1 MNSATENI
9 LLYLSKKTLTRYRSL
24 YFVWFFISQLL
35 VSCGFESDVEGAKT
49 YTDSI
54 KHIPTHV
61 ETSGTL
67 VALIDNSMSSYY
79 VYKGQPRGFEFELL
93 SWFCKDHDLELD
105 VKIVH
110 FESVIDSLL
119 AGVGDIAAANLTVN
133 RERSERVHFTPH
145 LIRNQQVLVQR
156 YPPNYNRMSRREK
169 ASALVHNALDLDGK
183 VVHVHAESAFY
194 QRLQNIAEE
203 NAIDILIHP
212 VEKDVSPDELA
223 RMVSLGEI
231 NYTVFDEN
239 TARLH
244 SRLYPNLH
252 VETPINIAQSIA
264 WATRKNSDS
273 LNVLLDNWI
282 EKNRNSNKFAVIY
295 KKYFKPSRS
304 MVSTMQ
310 SPFNL
315 AVGGEISPYDQF
327 FKLYGEQFDID
338 WRLLAAVAYQESKFN
353 PLAESPFGARGLMQL
368 MPNTANRFGVSFENI
383 HDPKANIM
391 AATRFLRHLFDYW
404 TEKLGEESTEIYAF
418 VLASYN
424 AGLGHVIDARNLAEK
439 HGFDDRVWKDNV
451 ETMLLKKSMPKYY
464 TDEVVKHGYVR
475 GHEPVRYV
483 SSVMSFYS
491 QYQMLLGVD
500 VNA

>member
-1 MNSATENI
+1 
-9 LLYLSKKTLTRYRSL
+9 
-24 YFVWFFISQLL
+24 
-35 VSCGFESDVEGAKT
+35 
-49 YTDSI
+49 
-54 KHIPTHV
+54 
-61 ETSGTL
+61 
-67 VALIDNSMSSYY
+67 
-79 VYKGQPRGFEFELL
+79 
-93 SWFCKDHDLELD
+93 
-105 VKIVH
+105 
-110 FESVIDSLL
+110 
-119 AGVGDIAAANLTVN
+119 
-133 RERSERVHFTPH
+133 
-145 LIRNQQVLVQR
+145 
-156 YPPNYNRMSRREK
+156 
-169 ASALVHNALDLDGK
+169 
-183 VVHVHAESAFY
+183 
-194 QRLQNIAEE
+194 
-203 NAIDILIHP
+203 
-212 VEKDVSPDELA
+212 
-223 RMVSLGEI
+223 
-231 NYTVFDEN
+231 
-239 TARLH
+239 
-244 SRLYPNLH
+244 
-252 VETPINIAQSIA
+252 
-264 WATRKNSDS
+264 
-273 LNVLLDNWI
+273 
-282 EKNRNSNKFAVIY
+282 
-295 KKYFKPSRS
+295 

-383 HDPKANIM
+383 HDPQANIM

-439 HGFDDRVWKDNV
+439 HGFDDCVWKDNV

>member
-1 MNSATENI
+1 M
-9 LLYLSKKTLTRYRSL
+9 SL
-24 YFVWFFISQLL
+24 YIVLARFI
-35 VSCGFESDVEGAKT
+35 VSCGFESEVEGIKT
-49 YTDSI
+49 HTDSTD
-54 KHIPTHV
+54 HIPTYV

-67 VALIDNSMSSYY
+67 VALIDNSISSYY
-79 VYKGQPRGFEFELL
+79 VYNGQPRGFEFELL
-93 SWFCKDHDLELD
+93 SWFCKDHDLQLE

-119 AGVGDIAAANLTVN
+119 AGVGDVAAANLTVT
-133 RERSERVHFTPH
+133 RERSDRVHFTPY

-156 YPPNYNRMSRREK
+156 LPPNYHRMTRKEK
-169 ASALVHNALDLDGK
+169 ANAIVGNALDLDGK

-194 QRLQNIAEE
+194 QRLQNISQE

-244 SRLYPNLH
+244 ARLYPKLH
-252 VETPINIAQSIA
+252 TETPLNIAQSIA

-273 LNVLLDNWI
+273 LNVLLENWI
-282 EKNRNSNKFAVIY
+282 EKNRMSNKFAVIY

-304 MVSTMQ
+304 MVSSMQ

-315 AVGGEISPYDQF
+315 AHGGEISPFDNF
-327 FKLYGEQFDID
+327 FKMYGDQFDID
-338 WRLLAAVAYQESKFN
+338 WRLLAAIAYQESKFN
-353 PLAESPFGARGLMQL
+353 PLAESPFGAKGLMQL
-368 MPNTANRFGVSFENI
+368 MPNTATRFGVSFEHI
-383 HDPKANIM
+383 HDPQQNIM

-404 TEKLGEESTEIYAF
+404 TEKLGSESLEIHAF

-439 HGFDDRVWKDNV
+439 HGYKDRIWKDNV

-464 TDEVVKHGYVR
+464 SDSVVKHGYVR
-475 GHEPVRYV
+475 GHEPVKYV
-483 SSVMSFYS
+483 SNVMSYYS
-491 QYQMLLGVD
+491 QYRMLIGDSTAKELASK
-500 VNA
+500 N